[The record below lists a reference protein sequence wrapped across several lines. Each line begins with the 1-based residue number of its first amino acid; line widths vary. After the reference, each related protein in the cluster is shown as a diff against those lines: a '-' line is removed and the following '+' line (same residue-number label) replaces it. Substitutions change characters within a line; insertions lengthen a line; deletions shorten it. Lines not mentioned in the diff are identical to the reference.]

1 MQQELINPDLEI
13 LVSTM
18 NRTTLDFLA
27 AMFPFGHF
35 SSFSIVVINQTTP
48 DKILES
54 PYSSVRI
61 INSFEKGLSKS
72 RNLALQHSR
81 GGIILLTD
89 DDVAYVEGF
98 DAIVLKKFKENKE
111 AAAIQFCVEDMQG
124 RRFKKYPEHPRDI
137 GTAKILSTMSIE
149 LAYNRKM
156 VLASKIKFDEHFGLG
171 AVFPLGEE
179 HIFLT
184 DLKKACY
191 PILYHNEVIV
201 RHTPERNSDNITI
214 KKKFETIGAIYA
226 RMFPKTFYF
235 WLTVLYFFYLK
246 RNMIKLSQVAES
258 FKDAVNGK
266 QQYLNLINE
275 NNSR

>member
-27 AMFPFGHF
+27 AMFPFRHF

-54 PYSSVRI
+54 PYPSVRI

-72 RNLALQHSR
+72 RNLALQNAR
-81 GGIILLTD
+81 GKIIMLTD

-98 DAIVLKKFKENKE
+98 DSIVLKKFNENKE
-111 AAAIQFCVEDMQG
+111 AAAIQFCVTDIHGQ
-124 RRFKKYPEHPRDI
+124 RFKKYPEHPRDI

-149 LAYNRKM
+149 LVYNRN
-156 VLASKIKFDEHFGLG
+156 VILGSKIKFDEHFGLG
-171 AVFPLGEE
+171 AIFPLGEE

-184 DLKKACY
+184 DLKNDGY
-191 PILYHNEVIV
+191 PILFHNEVIV

-235 WLTVLYFFYLK
+235 WLAMLYFFYLK
-246 RNMIKLSQVAES
+246 RNKIKLNEVAGS
-258 FKDAVNGK
+258 FKNAVNGK
-266 QQYLNLINE
+266 QHYLNLINE
-275 NNSR
+275 NNS